1 MFQGLVNHLPG
12 SSSAAAG
19 RRGMN
24 PTAARLLRVMLW
36 LTAMGILVW
45 TLADTRF
52 RDVDG
57 FLSSGIGLPLAVGTA
72 LLALGWA
79 VSRGFTVSAAW
90 FGLALVGQSVTLQL
104 IEAGPNLRYQHYVPF
119 ERFLVEANPLLLAFL
134 AVQTIVVAV
143 ALRKNFGSIW
153 RWLRSSFKIWQLL
166 IIGLVFV
173 LSSAVVSPEIP
184 VYVGEVAFATLAQ
197 LLQLGTIVLMVAA
210 LPVEA
215 KVWWGRL
222 TEKLLGPLKTHD
234 SPEPGRLDR
243 FVVLAAVWVFLLAAL
258 LSFFVYQRHPH
269 VPDEVAYLYHARFL
283 AEGKLTTAAPPV
295 PAAFETYLMQV
306 DGEVWYPSPPVG
318 WPVVLSLGVLVKAP
332 WLVNPALA
340 AINLLL
346 AYLLLREIY
355 SRRTARISILLL
367 AISPW
372 YLFVGMSFMTHM
384 FTLTCALVAAL
395 GVAWARR
402 TDRSAW
408 AWLGG
413 LALGAMALVRPLEA
427 VAAAAFLGLW
437 AIGIGGT
444 RLKIRSVVGLVVGAM
459 IVGSV
464 TLAYNQVITGDPTT
478 FPIMVYADQ
487 QFGPN
492 SNALGFGPDRG
503 MGWAIDPY
511 PGHSPRDG
519 LINAQLNT
527 FSINVE
533 LLGWGIGSLL
543 LASVMIFSGTLRRS
557 DYLMLAVIVAVF
569 IPHFF
574 YYFSGGP
581 DFGARYWFLMIIPG
595 VALTARGIQFLELKL
610 RNCEGRVTKET
621 VTGDAVTRDTV
632 VKGNAWVTV
641 AVVALSVMTLV
652 NYMPWRSLD
661 KYHDFRGMEPGI
673 RELAATYDFGRSL
686 VLVTGS
692 RHPDYASASIYNPLD
707 LEADVPIYAWNVNP
721 EVRSQV
727 LSAYSDRLVWFV
739 DGPSITQ
746 HGYQVTKGPTPARE
760 LLGER
765 DALP

>member
-1 MFQGLVNHLPG
+1 M
-12 SSSAAAG
+12 
-19 RRGMN
+19 
-24 PTAARLLRVMLW
+24 
-36 LTAMGILVW
+36 
-45 TLADTRF
+45 
-52 RDVDG
+52 
-57 FLSSGIGLPLAVGTA
+57 
-72 LLALGWA
+72 
-79 VSRGFTVSAAW
+79 
-90 FGLALVGQSVTLQL
+90 
-104 IEAGPNLRYQHYVPF
+104 
-119 ERFLVEANPLLLAFL
+119 
-134 AVQTIVVAV
+134 
-143 ALRKNFGSIW
+143 
-153 RWLRSSFKIWQLL
+153 
-166 IIGLVFV
+166 
-173 LSSAVVSPEIP
+173 
-184 VYVGEVAFATLAQ
+184 
-197 LLQLGTIVLMVAA
+197 
-210 LPVEA
+210 
-215 KVWWGRL
+215 
-222 TEKLLGPLKTHD
+222 
-234 SPEPGRLDR
+234 
-243 FVVLAAVWVFLLAAL
+243 WVFLLAAL

-340 AINLLL
+340 AVHLQL
-346 AYLLLREIY
+346 ASVWLRGSK
-355 SRRTARISILLL
+355 SRRTARISILRR
-367 AISPW
+367 AASPW
-372 YLFVGMSFMTHM
+372 YLFVGMSFLTHM

-574 YYFSGGP
+574 YYFRGGP
-581 DFGARYWFLMIIPG
+581 DFGSRYWFLMILPC
-595 VALTARGIQFLELKL
+595 VALPARGIQFVELNL
-610 RNCEGRVTKET
+610 INCECMVTKET
-621 VTGDAVTRDTV
+621 VT
-632 VKGNAWVTV
+632 
-641 AVVALSVMTLV
+641 
-652 NYMPWRSLD
+652 
-661 KYHDFRGMEPGI
+661 
-673 RELAATYDFGRSL
+673 
-686 VLVTGS
+686 
-692 RHPDYASASIYNPLD
+692 
-707 LEADVPIYAWNVNP
+707 
-721 EVRSQV
+721 
-727 LSAYSDRLVWFV
+727 
-739 DGPSITQ
+739 
-746 HGYQVTKGPTPARE
+746 
-760 LLGER
+760 
-765 DALP
+765 